1 MSSQA
6 ETNVPDGFLGSGW
19 SFPPRFTRGGAGVA
33 MVSDEEDIQQSLGLL
48 FATRRGERMMQE
60 SYGASLE
67 EWLYAEIDNSLV
79 NDLCVAIE
87 EAVLLHEPRIQLLD
101 VDVSRNDQEDGVLD
115 VRIEYRIPST
125 NSRFNMV
132 FPFYFSEATAL
143 IS

>member
-1 MSSQA
+1 
-6 ETNVPDGFLGSGW
+6 
-19 SFPPRFTRGGAGVA
+19 

-48 FATRRGERMMQE
+48 FATRRGERLMQE
-60 SYGASLE
+60 SYGASLD

-87 EAVLLHEPRIQLLD
+87 EAVLLHEPRIKLLA
-101 VDVSRNDQEDGVLD
+101 VNVNRNDQVDGVLD
-115 VRIEYRIPST
+115 VTIEYLIPST

-132 FPFYFSEATAL
+132 FPFYINEATAL

>member
-1 MSSQA
+1 
-6 ETNVPDGFLGSGW
+6 
-19 SFPPRFTRGGAGVA
+19 

-60 SYGASLE
+60 SYGACLE

-79 NDLCVAIE
+79 NNLCVAIE